1 MEPTP
6 GSDRDRAG
14 RRRASVWSRAD
25 LWALAEL
32 FALSGLVIAQPVLDV
47 TGRSPDFFLF
57 RRADRLDIL
66 LLVVAVT
73 VLPALAIWMVE
84 ALAGLVTATLGAT
97 CTWSP

>member
-6 GSDRDRAG
+6 GTDRDRAG
-14 RRRASVWSRAD
+14 RRPASVWSRAD

-57 RRADRLDIL
+57 RRA
-66 LLVVAVT
+66 T
-73 VLPALAIWMVE
+73 
-84 ALAGLVTATLGAT
+84 GSTS
-97 CTWSP
+97 CCWSPP